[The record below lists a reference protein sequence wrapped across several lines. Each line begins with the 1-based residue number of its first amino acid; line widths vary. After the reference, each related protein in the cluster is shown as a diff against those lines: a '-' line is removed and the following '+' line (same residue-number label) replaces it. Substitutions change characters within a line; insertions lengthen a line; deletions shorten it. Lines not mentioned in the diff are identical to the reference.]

1 MGLRGGGGNHRLV
14 QCGKLLEWSA
24 QATEK
29 RQVCN
34 INRFKCCSL
43 SLVVYVHSIYSTGNS
58 QATLTTVCGNSQ
70 TAPATALAYSFRSV
84 WAPLCSAKT
93 RQST

>member
-14 QCGKLLEWSA
+14 QCGKRLEWSA
-24 QATEK
+24 QAIEK

-43 SLVVYVHSIYSTGNS
+43 LLVVYVHSIYSTGNS
-58 QATLTTVCGNSQ
+58 IDSCVWQLSDRTGYGAGLQFPLRLG
-70 TAPATALAYSFRSV
+70 SV
-84 WAPLCSAKT
+84 MQC
-93 RQST
+93 